1 LAEWIKY
8 AVNQLRIQ
16 EPGAKVTV
24 TVKNLPEKLM
34 RINPVQTVLASIAIL
49 CSAVLAEAI
58 RPREL
63 LASSQVAPNLE
74 SVIPRE
80 FGEWRLLPNVGLVT
94 PSEAG
99 AYLEQR
105 ELSARIYSQEVAR
118 AYADAAGN
126 VVMFLV
132 AYGPVQNFRL
142 KSHLPEVCYGAA
154 GFRVSSKTV
163 TQLSYQAGATPLT
176 VSRLIAE
183 KERRFEPI
191 TYWMKVGSEVAT
203 GVFDRQIARMKYGLR
218 GVIPDGTLVRV
229 STIGLS
235 ETASYKLQDQ
245 FIRDLLAAL
254 QPRDRKFFTG

>member
-1 LAEWIKY
+1 
-8 AVNQLRIQ
+8 
-16 EPGAKVTV
+16 
-24 TVKNLPEKLM
+24 M
-34 RINPVQTVLASIAIL
+34 RINPVQAVLASIAVL

-63 LASSQVAPNLE
+63 LANTEPAPNLE
-74 SVIPRE
+74 SMIPRA
-80 FGEWRLLPNVGLVT
+80 FGQWRLLPDVGLVT
-94 PSEAG
+94 PSEPA
-99 AYLEQR
+99 AYLER

-118 AYADAAGN
+118 GYADGAGN
-126 VVMFLV
+126 VIMFLV

-154 GFRVSSKTV
+154 GFRVSPKTV
-163 TQLSYQAGATPLT
+163 TLLSYQEGVAPLT
-176 VSRLIAE
+176 LSRLTAE
-183 KERRFEPI
+183 KERRFEPV
-191 TYWMKVGSEVAT
+191 TYWMKVGNEVAN

-218 GVIPDGTLVRV
+218 GIIPDGALVRV

-235 ETASYKLQDQ
+235 EAASYKLQDQ